1 MADTDE
7 KLENAIED
15 DTPDFEDTPQTDSH
29 DSQAQATEDSA
40 EHEGDAAVDDSAETD
55 EDSDEDSDDTTD
67 DTDADKDAAAEDA
80 EDADTEDADA
90 DAEDADKSDEISR
103 KIDELL
109 AEDNEKNLTPQ
120 MRRLL
125 QREKEQSRRVEK
137 SIEGTKTNPTWFLW
151 IMCGL
156 MILGLVWI
164 VVYYLTGATWPIPKI
179 GNWNLLIGFGIMLV
193 GFLMT
198 MWWH

>member
-15 DTPDFEDTPQTDSH
+15 DTPDFEDTPQTDSD
-29 DSQAQATEDSA
+29 DSQAQAAEDGA
-40 EHEGDAAVDDSAETD
+40 EHEGDDAVDDSAETD
-55 EDSDEDSDDTTD
+55 SDSTEDSDSTADD
-67 DTDADKDAAAEDA
+67 K
-80 EDADTEDADA
+80 DA
-90 DAEDADKSDEISR
+90 DAEDADAEDDDAEDSEKSDEISR

-164 VVYYLTGATWPIPKI
+164 VVYYLTGASWPIPKI

>member
-15 DTPDFEDTPQTDSH
+15 DTPDFEDTPQTDSD
-29 DSQAQATEDSA
+29 DSQAQAAEGSA
-40 EHEGDAAVDDSAETD
+40 EHEGDAAVDDSAERD
-55 EDSDEDSDDTTD
+55 SDSIEDSDSTADD
-67 DTDADKDAAAEDA
+67 K
-80 EDADTEDADA
+80 DA
-90 DAEDADKSDEISR
+90 DAEDADAEDADAEDSEKSDEISR

-164 VVYYLTGATWPIPKI
+164 VVYYLTGASWPIPKI

>member
-15 DTPDFEDTPQTDSH
+15 DTPDFEDTPQTDSD
-29 DSQAQATEDSA
+29 DSQAQAAEDGA
-40 EHEGDAAVDDSAETD
+40 EHEGDAAVDDSAEMD
-55 EDSDEDSDDTTD
+55 SDSAEDSDSTADD
-67 DTDADKDAAAEDA
+67 K
-80 EDADTEDADA
+80 DA
-90 DAEDADKSDEISR
+90 DAEDADAEGADAEDSEKSDEISR

-164 VVYYLTGATWPIPKI
+164 VVYYLTGASWPIPKI

>member
-15 DTPDFEDTPQTDSH
+15 DAPDVEDAPQTDS
-29 DSQAQATEDSA
+29 DATQAA
-40 EHEGDAAVDDSAETD
+40 EGDAKHGDA
-55 EDSDEDSDDTTD
+55 SDASTAEDSDD
-67 DTDADKDAAAEDA
+67 A
-80 EDADTEDADA
+80 ADA
-90 DAEDADKSDEISR
+90 DSEDEDSEDEEKRDEISR
-103 KIDELL
+103 KLDELL
-109 AEDNEKNLTPQ
+109 AADNEKNLTPQ

-137 SIEGTKTNPTWFLW
+137 SIEGTKTNPAWFLW

-164 VVYYLTGATWPIPKI
+164 VVYYLTGAAWPIPKI

-198 MWWH
+198 MWWR

>member
-15 DTPDFEDTPQTDSH
+15 DTPDFEDTPQTDSD
-29 DSQAQATEDSA
+29 DSQAQATEGSA
-40 EHEGDAAVDDSAETD
+40 ETDGDAAVDDSAERDSDST
-55 EDSDEDSDDTTD
+55 EDSDSTADDKDSD
-67 DTDADKDAAAEDA
+67 AE
-80 EDADTEDADA
+80 DA
-90 DAEDADKSDEISR
+90 DAEDAEDSEKSDEISR

-164 VVYYLTGATWPIPKI
+164 VVYYLTGASWPIPKI

>member
-15 DTPDFEDTPQTDSH
+15 DTPDFEDTPQTDSD
-29 DSQAQATEDSA
+29 DSQAQATEDGA
-40 EHEGDAAVDDSAETD
+40 EHDGDAAVDDSAERD
-55 EDSDEDSDDTTD
+55 SDSIEDSDSTADDKDSD
-67 DTDADKDAAAEDA
+67 AE
-80 EDADTEDADA
+80 DA
-90 DAEDADKSDEISR
+90 DAEDAEDSEKSDEISR

-164 VVYYLTGATWPIPKI
+164 VVYYLTGASWPIPKI

>member
-55 EDSDEDSDDTTD
+55 EDSAEDSDDTTD
-67 DTDADKDAAAEDA
+67 DTDADKDAAAEGA
-80 EDADTEDADA
+80 EDADT

>member
-15 DTPDFEDTPQTDSH
+15 DTPDFEDTPQTDSD
-29 DSQAQATEDSA
+29 DSQAQATEDGA
-40 EHEGDAAVDDSAETD
+40 ETDGDAAVDDSAEADSDST
-55 EDSDEDSDDTTD
+55 EDSDNTADD
-67 DTDADKDAAAEDA
+67 K
-80 EDADTEDADA
+80 DA
-90 DAEDADKSDEISR
+90 DAEDADAEDADAEDSEKSDEISR

-164 VVYYLTGATWPIPKI
+164 VVYYLTGASWPIPKI

>member
-15 DTPDFEDTPQTDSH
+15 DASTVEDTPQTDTDT
-29 DSQAQATEDSA
+29 DSQTEEAADNDAEDAEESA
-40 EHEGDAAVDDSAETD
+40 AEDAAEADADDS
-55 EDSDEDSDDTTD
+55 DSEDSDDSKD
-67 DTDADKDAAAEDA
+67 SKDATDLN
-80 EDADTEDADA
+80 D
-90 DAEDADKSDEISR
+90 DEVSR
-103 KIDELL
+103 KINELL

-120 MRRLL
+120 MRRIV

-156 MILGLVWI
+156 MILGLIWI
-164 VVYYLTGATWPIPKI
+164 VVYYLTGGEWPIPKI

>member
-15 DTPDFEDTPQTDSH
+15 DTPDFEDTPQTDSD
-29 DSQAQATEDSA
+29 DSQAQAAEGSA
-40 EHEGDAAVDDSAETD
+40 EHEGDAAVDDSDSTAD
-55 EDSDEDSDDTTD
+55 DKDSD
-67 DTDADKDAAAEDA
+67 AE
-80 EDADTEDADA
+80 DA
-90 DAEDADKSDEISR
+90 DAEDAEDSEKSDEISR

-164 VVYYLTGATWPIPKI
+164 VVYYLTGASWPIPKI

>member
-1 MADTDE
+1 ME
-7 KLENAIED
+7 G
-15 DTPDFEDTPQTDSH
+15 
-29 DSQAQATEDSA
+29 SA
-40 EHEGDAAVDDSAETD
+40 EHEGDAAVDDSAERD
-55 EDSDEDSDDTTD
+55 SDSIEDSDSTADD
-67 DTDADKDAAAEDA
+67 K
-80 EDADTEDADA
+80 DA
-90 DAEDADKSDEISR
+90 DAEDADAEDADAEDSEKSDEISR

-164 VVYYLTGATWPIPKI
+164 VVYYLTGASWPIPKI

>member
-15 DTPDFEDTPQTDSH
+15 DASTVEDTPQTDTDT
-29 DSQAQATEDSA
+29 DSQTEEAADNDAEDAEESA
-40 EHEGDAAVDDSAETD
+40 AEDAAEADTDDS
-55 EDSDEDSDDTTD
+55 DSEDSDDSKD
-67 DTDADKDAAAEDA
+67 SKDATDLN
-80 EDADTEDADA
+80 D
-90 DAEDADKSDEISR
+90 DEVSR
-103 KIDELL
+103 KINELL

-120 MRRLL
+120 MRRIV

-156 MILGLVWI
+156 MILGLIWI
-164 VVYYLTGATWPIPKI
+164 VVYYLTGGEWPIPKI

>member
-15 DTPDFEDTPQTDSH
+15 DASTVEDTPQTDTDT
-29 DSQAQATEDSA
+29 DSQTEEAADNDAEAAEESA
-40 EHEGDAAVDDSAETD
+40 AEDAAEADADDS
-55 EDSDEDSDDTTD
+55 DSDSEDSDDSKDSKDSTD
-67 DTDADKDAAAEDA
+67 LND
-80 EDADTEDADA
+80 
-90 DAEDADKSDEISR
+90 DEVSR
-103 KIDELL
+103 KINELL

-120 MRRLL
+120 MRRIV

-156 MILGLVWI
+156 MILGLIWI
-164 VVYYLTGATWPIPKI
+164 VVYYLTGGEWPIPKI